1 MQNSPDSAKPGRPAI
16 ERRRPHGGEPIKLAL
31 LGCGVVGGGVLSLL
45 AKNAAQI
52 TERVGVPVAVHRVL
66 VRDPSKPRVAEAQ
79 GLPITTSLTELTQD
93 EEIDVFVEVMGGLDP
108 AGDAIDAVLSRGRS
122 VVTANKA
129 LLAARGVDLFQRARE
144 HRADLAFEAAVGGG
158 IPIVRT
164 LRDAAASDEIA
175 SIAGILNGTSNYIL
189 TEMTAHGAAYA
200 DALAGAQARGFA
212 EADPTLDVGGYDAAQ
227 KLLVLS
233 MLAFGAKPPRQED
246 MLIEGIASLER
257 SDLELVD
264 KLGFGVKHLVVGKDH
279 GTSLE
284 LRAHPAL
291 LKKSSVFANVSGALN
306 AVKIEG
312 RALGPLFMSGRGAG
326 DLPTAVSVVADIIE
340 VSRNLVAG
348 AAGLLTGQRPLEQ
361 RAMLPASDFELRYYL
376 RFDVRDEPGVLATI
390 ARALAEHEVSISQI
404 IQSEASGGQ
413 ARIVIITHVAKEGA
427 VARALAAAAGLVTR
441 PPVLLRIEDLA

>member
-1 MQNSPDSAKPGRPAI
+1 MLNSPDSTKLARPST
-16 ERRRPHGGEPIKLAL
+16 ERRRPHGGEPIRLAL
-31 LGCGVVGGGVLSLL
+31 LGCGVVGGGVLALL
-45 AKNAAQI
+45 QKHAAQI
-52 TERVGVPVAVHRVL
+52 TERVGVPVVVHEIL
-66 VRDPSKPRVAEAQ
+66 VRDVSKARVPEAQ
-79 GLPITTSLTELTQD
+79 NLPLTTNLSKIIQD
-93 EEIDVFVEVMGGLDP
+93 PDIDVFVEVMGGLDP
-108 AGDAIDAVLSRGRS
+108 AGDAIDAVLARGRS

-189 TEMTAHGAAYA
+189 TEMTSRGAPYA
-200 DALAGAQARGFA
+200 EALAGAQALGFA
-212 EADPTLDVGGYDAAQ
+212 EADPALDVGGFDAAQ

-257 SDLELVD
+257 ADIERTD
-264 KLGFGVKHLVVGKDH
+264 KLGFVVKHLVVGKNH

-291 LKKSSVFANVSGALN
+291 LKKSSAFANVSGALN
-306 AVKIEG
+306 AVKLEG

-348 AAGLLTGQRPLEQ
+348 AAGLLTGQRPLDQ
-361 RAMLPASDFELRYYL
+361 RVMLPASEFELRYYL
-376 RFDVRDEPGVLATI
+376 RFDVRDEPGVLAKI
-390 ARALAEHEVSISQI
+390 AHALAEHGVSIAQI
-404 IQSEASGGQ
+404 IQSEAREHAAQ
-413 ARIVIITHVAKEGA
+413 IIIVTHVAKEGS
-427 VARALAAAAGLVTR
+427 VQLALAAVVGLVVR
-441 PPVLLRIEDLA
+441 PPVLLRIEDVA